1 MNSWSIAVILLKRL
15 LKVYMNKKIKF
26 ALLGFGYIAQ
36 KRILPAIINHPKCD
50 LSVIIDRTLR
60 KFNLAKKEYNVPLL
74 NSIDTALEIYDV
86 DVVYISTPTG
96 CHYENILSCLKFNKH
111 ILCEKSLAT
120 SFEETLSII
129 TLSKQKNLLIFEGFM
144 YQFHN
149 GIVALQKIVEDGLIG
164 RINFIHSSFGF
175 PSIEKNNYRLKKEM
189 GGGVILDAACYT
201 LHSSRLLSKQEPNL
215 INSKIIYNKAGVDVS
230 GSSQVIFKNNIHAL
244 LTYSFNSFYKNNI
257 TIHGHEGIASLD
269 RAFTSEPELKNKIYL
284 QSNKTNKKEIEINS
298 CDHFSLQIDYFIN
311 SLNNSSVKAKLSN
324 EIINQ
329 SKALSK
335 MLIHTKESL

>member
-26 ALLGFGYIAQ
+26 AVVGFGYIAQ

-60 KFNLAKKEYNVPLL
+60 RSQLAKKEYNVPLL
-74 NSIDTALEIYDV
+74 NSIDNALKMYDV

-96 CHYENILSCLKFNKH
+96 SHYENILSCLKFNKH
-111 ILCEKSLAT
+111 ILCEKSLVT
-120 SFEETLSII
+120 SFEETLNIVN
-129 TLSKQKNLLIFEGFM
+129 LSKQKSLLLFEGFM

-149 GIVALQKIVEDGLIG
+149 GIIQLKKIVEDGLIG
-164 RINFIHSSFGF
+164 RINFIHSSFGL

-215 INSKIIYNKAGVDVS
+215 INSKIIYNKDGIDVS

-257 TIHGHEGIASLD
+257 TIHGDEGIASLD
-269 RAFTSEPELKNKIYL
+269 RVFTSTPELENKIYL
-284 QSNKTNKKEIEINS
+284 QSNKTNTKEIKINP
-298 CDHFSLQIDYFIN
+298 CDHFFLQIDYFIN
-311 SLNNSSVKAKLSN
+311 SLNNSAIKNKLYD

-329 SKALSK
+329 SKALNRIK
-335 MLIHTKESL
+335 C